1 MKNFEAK
8 KFSAVICIFFSL
20 LVFSSCKTTQRFS
33 GNAELTIFVIDE
45 NDCPVINTEVNL
57 QSGGVSKLAVTNQSG
72 LCVFYDLTA
81 DDYFVFTSKE
91 GFADSLT
98 KICFVERTE
107 VFCIKVFGAEY
118 IFDQAELLYEKSAFE
133 AAIELL
139 EKVNAGKNQILQ
151 NVKSFY
157 LAYGYAS
164 SGKNKKA
171 RKELDKIKAEPPFD
185 DSAQKYKLA
194 IQKML
199 E

>member
-1 MKNFEAK
+1 MKKTESK
-8 KFSAVICIFFSL
+8 KMGVAICL
-20 LVFSSCKTTQRFS
+20 LFAIIILCSCKTTQRFT
-33 GNAELTIFVIDE
+33 GNAELTIFIIDE
-45 NDCPVINTEVNL
+45 NDSPLKDVEVHL
-57 QSGGVSKLAVTNQSG
+57 KSGAVSELALTNQNG
-72 LCVFYDLTA
+72 LCVFHDITSGEYSVL
-81 DDYFVFTSKE
+81 TSKE

-98 KICFVERTE
+98 KICFVKRTE

-171 RKELDKIKAEPPFD
+171 RNELDKIKAEPPFD